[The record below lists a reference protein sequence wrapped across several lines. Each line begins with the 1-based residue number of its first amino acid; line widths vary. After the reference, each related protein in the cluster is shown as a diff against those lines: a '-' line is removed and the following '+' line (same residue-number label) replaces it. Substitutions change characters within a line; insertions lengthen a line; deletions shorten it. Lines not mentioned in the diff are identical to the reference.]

1 MKNSFLRSTPFVLVS
16 LMAPDAGAP
25 AGGGTAD
32 NPFTGDAAPNFEG
45 ETLENKL
52 TNAKGLIGK
61 LFNAGK
67 DLATRLT
74 TLSENHTKLEGQFNS
89 LTETANSE
97 KAAHVETKNALTTEK
112 EAHTAT
118 STKLVRAEGNVG
130 RLEKLCSLKG
140 INPNE
145 VPAAPPEKPA
155 NTVST
160 VEFDQKMRASKDP
173 KVRAQLSADYEKA
186 VKAGRVVD

>member
-16 LMAPDAGAP
+16 LMAPDGGAP

-61 LFNAGK
+61 LFNA
-67 DLATRLT
+67 
-74 TLSENHTKLEGQFNS
+74 

-140 INPNE
+140 VNPNE

-155 NTVST
+155 NQVST

-186 VKAGRVVD
+186 VKEGRVVD